1 MTTIPRLPKRRRR
14 PTANPDL
21 QAFGTKLRSL
31 RQAQDWTQLRVATAL
46 HLSVAYISLLER
58 GGRNPPF
65 LRVCRFARLLGASP
79 SALFPD

>member
-14 PTANPDL
+14 PTANPNL
-21 QAFGTKLRSL
+21 VAFGAALRSL
-31 RQAQDWTQLRVATAL
+31 RLAQGWTQLRVATAL
-46 HLSVAYISLLER
+46 HISVAYISLLER

-65 LRVCRFARLLGASP
+65 LLVCRFARLFGGSP